1 MLYDAQIPEG
11 DSVLVGLAGRRVQW
25 ATPKAEKSTIILGG
39 NCHQG
44 GSASSTPSTVEV
56 AISTESFE
64 VAVSKDGN
72 MVRDCPSPIQTR
84 KKTHTHTHT
93 HILVVRW
100 CIQLAFLDF
109 YFSFSKRD
117 TLMLDLVYATRLTIR
132 LRNGL

>member
-64 VAVSKDGN
+64 VAVFKDGN

-84 KKTHTHTHT
+84 KNTHTHTHT
-93 HILVVRW
+93 CSPVVYPTCFSGFLLFILKKGYVN
-100 CIQLAFLDF
+100 A
-109 YFSFSKRD
+109 
-117 TLMLDLVYATRLTIR
+117 RLGVC
-132 LRNGL
+132 NEAYN